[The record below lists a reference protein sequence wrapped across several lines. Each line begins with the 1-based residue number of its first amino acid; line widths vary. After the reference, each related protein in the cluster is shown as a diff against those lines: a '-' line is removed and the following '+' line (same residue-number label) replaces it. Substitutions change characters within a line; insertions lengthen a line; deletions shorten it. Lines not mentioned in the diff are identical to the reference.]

1 MATLDVNAARAAG
14 WTDAE
19 IQAFAQQSGVTAQLQ
34 ADQQAQN
41 TAAMSHTQ
49 QPAPSGFL
57 LHDPT
62 EGMSTF
68 DKALAGTGRGMYH
81 TGASLGNLVGAV
93 PDSTMADLKGIDAP
107 LLNTGAGQAGN
118 LIGEAAMTAPLGGA
132 GRLGLEALGARGAA
146 GNLAA
151 GIAANRPLMGA
162 AGGGLQGLATSDPG
176 SRLSDT
182 TAGAATGGLLGSGNV
197 LVDRLVNGLKR
208 TDAAGRLIN
217 QGVSLTPGQM
227 NPTGI
232 YNNVESLAAHL
243 PFGVGNMVE
252 HARDVPEH
260 QWQAMVIGHGAAPGA
275 GPIKPSGD
283 IHDMLQQAYD
293 SYAPLYD
300 QSKGFPVSPAIV
312 RTQGGNV
319 PLSQAFQT
327 ASKAPGVPNS
337 IKSSENEW
345 LQDRLTQLPQMPGQP
360 KGTFD
365 SGDLLKLR
373 SDIRERGR
381 NANLKTDSD
390 SGHVANIANRAEDQV
405 TQAINSQLPPQP
417 LAALAAA
424 DSNYGNFKTVEKAV
438 AASKDNLAGLTPQKL
453 SQAVYGNTQAPAY
466 ARGAGGDLRQMAQD
480 GTETFQSLLPP
491 TGKTVT
497 GAGMLTAAGYLHPAL
512 TAALGTP
519 AALMTLTPGGR
530 AFANGT
536 TRAQQIAQQLTEGL
550 KANTMGRLPQSGQM
564 GEFAQSLPGAAG
576 QLGMS
581 GATRALTQP
590 TVNATPAAIAALTAA
605 LSAKKKEEGEAR

>member
-1 MATLDVNAARAAG
+1 MSAADLSNDELLAQMQAA
-14 WTDAE
+14 
-19 IQAFAQQSGVTAQLQ
+19 QA
-34 ADQQAQN
+34 AQN
-41 TAAMSHTQ
+41 QQAMSHTGSPQ
-49 QPAPSGFL
+49 SSPFFL
-57 LHDPT
+57 NDPT

-81 TGASLGNLVGAV
+81 TAASIGNLVGAV
-93 PDSTMADLKGIDAP
+93 PDSTMATLKQTDAP
-107 LLNTGAGQAGN
+107 LLNTGAGQVGN
-118 LIGEAAMTAPLGGA
+118 LIGEAAATAPLGGA

-146 GNLAA
+146 GNIAA
-151 GIAANRPLMGA
+151 GIAAKRPLMAA
-162 AGGGLQGLATSDPG
+162 AGGAGQGLATSDPG
-176 SRLSDT
+176 SRWGDIG
-182 TAGAATGGLLGSGNV
+182 AGAATGGLLGSGNV
-197 LVDRLVNGLKR
+197 LVDKLVNGLKR

-275 GPIKPSGD
+275 PPIKPSGD
-283 IHDMLQQAYD
+283 IHEMLQQAYD

-312 RTQGGNV
+312 RTQGGNT
-319 PLSQAFQT
+319 PLTQAFLI

-373 SDIRERGR
+373 SDIRQRGR
-381 NANLKTDSD
+381 TANLKTDTD
-390 SGHVANIANRAEDQV
+390 SGHVANIASRAEDQI
-405 TQAINSQLPPQP
+405 TQAINSQLPPAP
-417 LAALAAA
+417 LKALAAA

-497 GAGMLTAAGYLHPAL
+497 GAGLLAGGAYLHPAI

-536 TRAQQIAQQLTEGL
+536 TRAQQMAQQLAGSL
-550 KANTMGRLPQSGQM
+550 KSNTMGRLPQAGQM
-564 GEFAQSLPGAAG
+564 GEFMQSLPGAAG

-581 GATRALTQP
+581 GATRALTAP

-605 LSAKKKEEGEAR
+605 LSAKKREEGEAR